1 MIIGEY
7 DKINCENLIILAVGG
22 ITLKKIKSPVDG
34 ILISLKVAV
43 GDKVTK
49 GQIVAVILILKME
62 NPVPSKWDGIV
73 QEIVLKPK
81 ARIKRGQL
89 LMTIT
94 QDGDDT
100 ALDCGRSALP
110 NIEPDPKPAE

>member
-1 MIIGEY
+1 MCKYAIS
-7 DKINCENLIILAVGG
+7 IILGVGG
-22 ITLKKIKSPVDG
+22 LFLKKVKSPVDG

-49 GQIVAVILILKME
+49 GQIVAIVLILKME

-73 QEIVLKPK
+73 QEIALKPK
-81 ARIKRGQL
+81 ARVKQGQL

-94 QDGDDT
+94 QAGDDT
-100 ALDCGRSALP
+100 APDCVRSVSP
-110 NIEPDPKPAE
+110 DKEPDPQQAE